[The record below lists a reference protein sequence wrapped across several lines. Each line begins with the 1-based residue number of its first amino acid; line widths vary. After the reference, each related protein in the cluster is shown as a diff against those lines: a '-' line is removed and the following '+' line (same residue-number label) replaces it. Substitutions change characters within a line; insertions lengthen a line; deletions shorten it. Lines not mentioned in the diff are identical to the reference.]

1 MIGNKLVVAF
11 GLFFLPASVSYAEE
25 IDVSNIRIADS
36 HTLSTLRGGF
46 KLSNDYVIDIG
57 ISITAAVNGKNI
69 YQNTIA
75 NLVFRNGTLTAESVP
90 SGDNNLPETPNLVSV
105 VQVGEGNII
114 ESTSNHSDPSEPTKP
129 DLTTGPSIINI
140 IQNTLD
146 NSVLGLSTVVDVD
159 ARVESVNKQIRD
171 DLRLKESLLQHRY

>member
-11 GLFFLPASVSYAEE
+11 GLLFLPASMSYAEE
-25 IDVSNIRIADS
+25 IKVSNIKIADNY
-36 HTLSTLRGGF
+36 TLSTLRGGF

-75 NLVFRNGTLTAESVP
+75 NLVFRNGTLTAEPTP
-90 SGDNNLPETPNLVSV
+90 SSDNNLPESASLVNV

-114 ESTSNHSDPSEPTKP
+114 ESTSSQPSPSEATKP
-129 DLTTGPSIINI
+129 DITTGPSIINI

-146 NSVLGLSTVVDVD
+146 NSVLGLNTVVDID

>member
-1 MIGNKLVVAF
+1 MIGNKLIVAF
-11 GLFFLPASVSYAEE
+11 GLLLLPVSFSYAEE
-25 IDVSNIRIADS
+25 INVPNIKVADN

-46 KLSNDYVIDIG
+46 QLSNDYVIDIG

-69 YQNTIA
+69 YQTTIA
-75 NLVFRNGTLTAESVP
+75 NLVFRNGTLTAEP
-90 SGDNNLPETPNLVSV
+90 TPGNNNLAESQNLVNV

-114 ESTSNHSDPSEPTKP
+114 ESTGSQSNSPEPTKP
-129 DLTTGPSIINI
+129 DIITGPGIINI

-146 NSVLGLSTVVDVD
+146 NSVLGLNTVVDVD

>member
-11 GLFFLPASVSYAEE
+11 GLFFWPINFVHPEE
-25 IDVSNIRIADS
+25 IQVPNIKVADNK
-36 HTLSTLRGGF
+36 TLSTLRGGF
-46 KLSNDYVIDIG
+46 QLSNDYVIDIG
-57 ISITAAVNGKNI
+57 ISITAAVNGKNM
-69 YQNTIA
+69 YQTTIA
-75 NLVFRNGTLTAESVP
+75 NLVFRNGTLTAKPINNDS
-90 SGDNNLPETPNLVSV
+90 SGNPVDTNLINV

-114 ESTSNHSDPSEPTKP
+114 ESTSSRTDPSEPTKP